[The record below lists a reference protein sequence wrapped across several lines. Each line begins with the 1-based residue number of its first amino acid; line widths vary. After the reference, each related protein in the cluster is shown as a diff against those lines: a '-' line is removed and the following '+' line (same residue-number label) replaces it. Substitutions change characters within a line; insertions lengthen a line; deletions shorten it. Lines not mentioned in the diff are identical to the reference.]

1 MVFLRKL
8 AAGGTSR
15 SFGVEV
21 AKLAGLPPAVVA
33 RARAILRTLE
43 APAVGVAT
51 ADLPRPVVP
60 GAAEAGVGQL
70 GLFVPS
76 AAPAAARGPED
87 EALQEILDRLR
98 AVDPDEL
105 SPRAAH
111 ELLSE
116 LVRKLTAPP

>member
-8 AAGGTSR
+8 QAGGTSR

-21 AKLAGLPPAVVA
+21 AKLAGLPPAVIA

-43 APAVGVAT
+43 APGGGA
-51 ADLPRPVVP
+51 PRPICR
-60 GAAEAGVGQL
+60 A
-70 GLFVPS
+70 PS
-76 AAPAAARGPED
+76 FPAPPRPASASSACLRRSGGAAPARTPED
-87 EALQEILDRLR
+87 EALREILDRLR

-111 ELLSE
+111 ELLAE
-116 LVRKLTAPP
+116 LVRKLTPPP